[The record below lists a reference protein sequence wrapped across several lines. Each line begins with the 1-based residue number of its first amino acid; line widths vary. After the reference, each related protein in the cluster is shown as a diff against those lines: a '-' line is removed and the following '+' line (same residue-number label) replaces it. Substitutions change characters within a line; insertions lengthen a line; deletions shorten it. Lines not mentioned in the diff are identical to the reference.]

1 MHLFCM
7 NTVESF
13 DLIIFDCDGVLVD
26 SERITAEVFG
36 NVLFEECGLSMTIP
50 DLLRTFLGKS
60 SKESLEIIE
69 GLTGRKP
76 PSTLEARYQGEIIS
90 ALKQSVTAVC
100 GIKQALA
107 EITIPYC
114 VASDGSH
121 EKMRTTLNK
130 AGLLKLFEGKL
141 YSASD
146 VQRRK
151 PFPDIYLHAAH
162 EMGRVAPHRCL
173 VIEDSPV
180 GVKGGVAAGMIVFG
194 YAEFIK
200 DDWLAEA
207 GAHHVFKEMSA
218 LPGEITAYLRN

>member
-1 MHLFCM
+1 MK
-7 NTVESF
+7 NF

-36 NVLFEECGLSMTIP
+36 NVLAEECGLLMSID
-50 DLLRTFLGKS
+50 DLLETFLGKS
-60 SKESLEIIE
+60 SSQSLKIIE
-69 GLTGRKP
+69 RLTGRKP
-76 PSTLEARYQGEIIS
+76 PSKLEARYQSEIIS
-90 ALKQSVTAVC
+90 ALKKSVTAVR

-107 EITIPYC
+107 EIKIPCC

-121 EKMRTTLNK
+121 EKMHTTLSK
-130 AGLLKLFEGKL
+130 AGLLKQFEGKL

-162 EMGRVAPHRCL
+162 EMGHVAPHKCL

-180 GVKGGVAAGMIVFG
+180 GIKGGIAAGMIVFG
-194 YAEFIK
+194 YAEFINA
-200 DDWLAEA
+200 DWLIKA
-207 GAHHVFKEMSA
+207 GAHRIFKEMSR
-218 LPGEITAYLRN
+218 LPREITAYLGS